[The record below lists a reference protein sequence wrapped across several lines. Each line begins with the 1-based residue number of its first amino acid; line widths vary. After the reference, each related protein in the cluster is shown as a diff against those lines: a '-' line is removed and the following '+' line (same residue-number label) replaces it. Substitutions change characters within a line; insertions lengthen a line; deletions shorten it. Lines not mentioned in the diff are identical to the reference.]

1 MRIDETTV
9 GEVTVLALDGRL
21 VVGEGDLALRER
33 INALAEA
40 GCRKLVLDLEKVP
53 FVDSA
58 GLGEVVRTRNTLNKL
73 GGEVRLLKPTQRL
86 RDLLKIT
93 RLDVWFQIFEDGEA
107 ASRF

>member
-9 GEVTVLALDGRL
+9 GEVTVLTLDGRL
-21 VVGEGDLALRER
+21 VVGEGDLDLRSR
-33 INALAEA
+33 VNALSEA
-40 GCRKLVLDLEKVP
+40 GCRKLVLDLERVP

-58 GLGEVVRTRNTLNKL
+58 GLGEIVRTRNTFNKL

-93 RLDVWFQIFEDGEA
+93 RLDVWFQIFEDREA
-107 ASRF
+107 AVRF